1 MSNHN
6 PIKPFVKGD
15 KRINRLGRPA
25 SFDQLRKLAQSIAVE
40 VVETKQGEKITVVD
54 AIMRT
59 WAQSKDPRLVQ
70 AFIGYAY
77 GKVPEVV
84 NGGQNGEPVAVN
96 LHVIYD
102 KKAPNG

>member
-1 MSNHN
+1 MSNPH
-6 PIKPFVKGD
+6 PVKPFSKGD

-40 VVETKQGEKITVVD
+40 VVETKAGEKITVVD

-77 GKVPEVV
+77 GKIPDVIQGDHEGGPVV
-84 NGGQNGEPVAVN
+84 IRVKGVKNG
-96 LHVIYD
+96 
-102 KKAPNG
+102 